1 MRAPA
6 RTHARARPRT
16 HIGMSYRGTV
26 QFVQD
31 RLERSPHRAFLL
43 HSGVY
48 KGVQF
53 GGCTV
58 QDPACFSL
66 LTARHAVATVRRV
79 ETETTQRPT
88 AREGI
93 DPEPRR
99 CPP

>member
-6 RTHARARPRT
+6 RTLAHARTHP

-31 RLERSPHRAFLL
+31 RLGCSPHRAFLL

-58 QDPACFSL
+58 QDPVCFSL
-66 LTARHAVATVRRV
+66 LTGCAPVATVRRV

-99 CPP
+99 